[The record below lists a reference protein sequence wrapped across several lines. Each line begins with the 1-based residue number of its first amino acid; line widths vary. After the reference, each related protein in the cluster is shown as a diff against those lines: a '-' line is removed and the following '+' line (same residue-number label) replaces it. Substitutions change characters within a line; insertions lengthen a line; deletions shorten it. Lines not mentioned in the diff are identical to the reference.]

1 MVLLHNNG
9 TLPLSKSSAGKI
21 VVMGPNAVDSVMQW
35 GNYSGKPSHTVTI
48 LDGIREKLGDVAY
61 ERGCGLL
68 ENSVLESYYD
78 QISHDGNPG
87 MKGTYWNNLAME
99 GEAVATQELPTPID
113 KNNGGNTVF
122 APGVKLQTSRRFTRA
137 RSARRKPRDIT

>member
-1 MVLLHNNG
+1 
-9 TLPLSKSSAGKI
+9 
-21 VVMGPNAVDSVMQW
+21 MGPNAVDSVMQW
-35 GNYSGKPSHTVTI
+35 GNYSGKPSHTITI
-48 LDGIREKLGDVAY
+48 LDGIRQKLGDVAY

-78 QISHDGNPG
+78 QISHDGTPG
-87 MKGTYWNNLAME
+87 MKGTYWNNLTME

-122 APGVKLQTSRRFTRA
+122 APGVKLQNFTAVYEGTFRPT
-137 RSARRKPRDIT
+137 KPRDIT